1 MQCLIR
7 QHNCLKAGES
17 EVKLLYRE
25 NMICSPGSIPNTEH
39 CWMPS
44 ASTALFFLAVV
55 NICLLKARNALKI
68 PTSLRDKLS
77 PVEQLSLCPSQS
89 LQQRECCWYCCRTL
103 EQLWH
108 FEGMS
113 HQISALCAWL
123 CSANRLEGAKQGE
136 ELQGMLC
143 SSSCGGYFQLCAGGR
158 LY

>member
-68 PTSLRDKLS
+68 PTSLWDKLG

-103 EQLWH
+103 WRDEPSNLWVV
-108 FEGMS
+108 
-113 HQISALCAWL
+113 CAWL